1 MIWLNNQTYQPAHSS
16 TKKSFL
22 THFSTEENS
31 LLLQKQ
37 VQNAENTFREIL
49 LCPKEEFYYVSSFY
63 CKESLFANFL
73 TLLSPFVE
81 DKGKNRLLL
90 SSTAEESFIS
100 IFQYLQYYN
109 FAYDWVS
116 CNKEGIIEKQ
126 DFIEAISPSTL
137 LFSLS
142 LADGLLGSI
151 TPFEN
156 LSSIIKERKIIFHVD
171 LSHYIKYLNVNKN
184 LIKQVDIITF
194 SGISLGGMPG
204 SGGMFIR
211 KSLLKYRNIFSNN
224 EEISFPHVLAEL
236 NIHLAK
242 EMSLYHH
249 SLEQNNVEITHL
261 RNYFENILV
270 QQIPNTQILFK
281 KNARLPN
288 ISTVVF
294 NKIAAESLAFLLFNE
309 NITCNLGFNQFQPLS
324 QALQSCGYSPLEA
337 YCALSFAFDMSQ
349 DIYSIK
355 NLVSVLNNM
364 INKLIKQNKIF

>member
-1 MIWLNNQTYQPAHSS
+1 MIWLNNQTYQPSRSGA
-16 TKKSFL
+16 KKSSL
-22 THFSTEENS
+22 TPFFTQEDS
-31 LLLQKQ
+31 LLMQKQ
-37 VQNAENTFREIL
+37 AQNAENTFREIL

-81 DKGKNRLLL
+81 DQGKNRLLL

-100 IFQYLQYYN
+100 TFQYLQYYN

-151 TPFEN
+151 TPLEH
-156 LSSIIKERKIIFHVD
+156 LSPIIKERKIIFHVD
-171 LSHYIKYLNVNKN
+171 FSHYIKYLNVTKN
-184 LIKQVDIITF
+184 LIKHVDIITF

-211 KSLLKYRNIFSNN
+211 KSLLKYRNIFSGKKQN
-224 EEISFPHVLAEL
+224 SFPLILPDL

-242 EMSLYHH
+242 EMSLYHR
-249 SLEQNNVEITHL
+249 SLEQNNVEVTHL

-270 QQIPNTQILFK
+270 QQIPDTQILFK
-281 KNARLPN
+281 KSLRLPN
-288 ISTVVF
+288 VSTVIF

-309 NITCNLGFNQFQPLS
+309 NITCNLGFNQFQSLS

-337 YCALSFAFDMSQ
+337 YCALSFAFDISQ
-349 DIYSIK
+349 NIYGIK
-355 NLVSVLNNM
+355 NLVSILGNM
-364 INKLIKQNKIF
+364 IDKLIKQNKIL